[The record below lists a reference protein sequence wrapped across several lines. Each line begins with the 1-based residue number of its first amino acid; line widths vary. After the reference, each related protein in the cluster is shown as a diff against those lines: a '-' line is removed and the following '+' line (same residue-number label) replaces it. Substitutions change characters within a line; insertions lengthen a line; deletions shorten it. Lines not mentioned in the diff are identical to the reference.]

1 MTKVLLI
8 YTAWAVIQSTINI
21 YQNSVVG
28 SGKMSLVKFMILFA
42 PVILASNFVWLKA
55 FNLGIENNSP
65 IPLIMGIQALLFVVM
80 STLLGIL
87 VLNQDLS
94 RNTIIGTLVVLVGIF
109 ILNYKQ

>member
-1 MTKVLLI
+1 MDSYFLL
-8 YTAWAVIQSTINI
+8 
-21 YQNSVVG
+21 
-28 SGKMSLVKFMILFA
+28 KK
-42 PVILASNFVWLKA
+42 
-55 FNLGIENNSP
+55 NSP